1 MCKTTKIKKFTCFQ
15 YSMVQ
20 NKHFHFKRN
29 EDIAREAQTKEDPS
43 SKRTPNPTAPS
54 PEFKVLGGNSLG

>member
-1 MCKTTKIKKFTCFQ
+1 
-15 YSMVQ
+15 MVQ
-20 NKHFHFKRN
+20 NKHFHFKRT